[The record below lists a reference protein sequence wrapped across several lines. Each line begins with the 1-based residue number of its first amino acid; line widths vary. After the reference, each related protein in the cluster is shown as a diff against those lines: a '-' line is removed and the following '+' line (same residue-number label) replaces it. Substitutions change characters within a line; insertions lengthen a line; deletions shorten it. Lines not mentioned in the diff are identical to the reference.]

1 MEKDV
6 PIIVYYG
13 ENEYELNKSIKK
25 LSEVTGYSL
34 KEINDSIDFQDLI
47 NILNTPALFE
57 GNLIYKITNDT
68 ILNDDKNLEMLR
80 EYINNPSPFS
90 RGLIVLKKIDFRK
103 KTSKFFKE
111 NNLLVEFPVRKGAGL
126 RKWIKEYIWNHGYN
140 VSDDAV
146 AYLLEVVGENQNM
159 LENELN
165 KIFIYEPEH
174 KNIGIK
180 DLDIL
185 ITNNVQ
191 SNIFYL
197 LDNMFSDHGKML
209 KALEN
214 LFKLKEPEI
223 KIVFMII
230 RELRIIL
237 RTKWFLKEKYNEGK
251 IASTLDIPFYF
262 IENKIKISRK
272 LSFEDIFKYLKLF
285 YEVEEKIKSGNGDG
299 KMLLRGTLLSIK

>member
-1 MEKDV
+1 MVKDL
-6 PIIVYYG
+6 PIVVYYG
-13 ENEYELNKSIKK
+13 ENDYELNKSIIN
-25 LSEVTGYSL
+25 LSKETGYSL
-34 KEINDSIDFQDLI
+34 KEVNDGIDFLDLI

-57 GNLIYKITNDT
+57 GNLIYKITNEA
-68 ILNDDKNLEMLR
+68 ILNDDTNLDAIKD
-80 EYINNPSPFS
+80 YIKNPSPFS
-90 RGLIVLKKIDFRK
+90 KGLIIAKKIDFRK

-111 NNLLVEFPVRKGAGL
+111 NNLLVEFPLRKGISL
-126 RKWIKEYIWNHGYN
+126 RKWIKEHFWNHGYN
-140 VSDDAV
+140 ISDEGV

-159 LENELN
+159 LENELS
-165 KIFIYEPEH
+165 KFFIYEPDH
-174 KNIGIK
+174 KNISIK

-191 SNIFYL
+191 SNIFNL
-197 LDNMFSDHGKML
+197 LDNMFIDHGKML

-237 RTKWFLKEKYNEGK
+237 RTKWFLKEKYSEEK
-251 IASTLDIPFYF
+251 IASILAIPFF
-262 IENKIKISRK
+262 SVDKKVKISK
-272 LSFEDIFKYLKLF
+272 KMSFEEIFKYLKLF

>member
-1 MEKDV
+1 MVKDL
-6 PIIVYYG
+6 PIVVYYG
-13 ENEYELNKSIKK
+13 ENDYELNKSIIN
-25 LSEVTGYSL
+25 LSKETGYSL
-34 KEINDSIDFQDLI
+34 KEVNDGIDFLDLI

-57 GNLIYKITNDT
+57 GNLIYKITNEA
-68 ILNDDKNLEMLR
+68 ILNDDTNLDAIKD
-80 EYINNPSPFS
+80 YIKNPSPFS
-90 RGLIVLKKIDFRK
+90 KGLIIAKKIDFRK

-111 NNLLVEFPVRKGAGL
+111 NNLLVEFPLRKGVSL
-126 RKWIKEYIWNHGYN
+126 RKWIKEHFWNHGYN
-140 VSDDAV
+140 ISDEGV

-159 LENELN
+159 LENELS
-165 KIFIYEPEH
+165 KFFIYEPDH
-174 KNIGIK
+174 KNISIK

-191 SNIFYL
+191 SNIFNL
-197 LDNMFSDHGKML
+197 LDNMFIDHGKML

-237 RTKWFLKEKYNEGK
+237 RTKWFLKEKYSEEK
-251 IASTLDIPFYF
+251 IASILAIPFF
-262 IENKIKISRK
+262 SVDKKVKVSK
-272 LSFEDIFKYLKLF
+272 KMSFEEIFKYLKLF

-299 KMLLRGTLLSIK
+299 KMLLRGTLLSLK

>member
-1 MEKDV
+1 MVKDL
-6 PIIVYYG
+6 PIVVYYG
-13 ENEYELNKSIKK
+13 ENDYELNKSIIN
-25 LSEVTGYSL
+25 LSKETGYSL
-34 KEINDSIDFQDLI
+34 KEVNDGIDFLDLI

-57 GNLIYKITNDT
+57 GNLIYKITNEA
-68 ILNDDKNLEMLR
+68 ILNDDTNLDAIKD
-80 EYINNPSPFS
+80 YIKNPSPFS
-90 RGLIVLKKIDFRK
+90 KGLIIAKKIDFRK

-111 NNLLVEFPVRKGAGL
+111 NNLLVEFPLRKGVSL
-126 RKWIKEYIWNHGYN
+126 RKWIKEHFWNHGYN
-140 VSDDAV
+140 ISDEGV

-159 LENELN
+159 LENELS
-165 KIFIYEPEH
+165 KFFIYEPDH
-174 KNIGIK
+174 KNISIK

-191 SNIFYL
+191 SNIFNL
-197 LDNMFSDHGKML
+197 LDNMFIDHGKML

-237 RTKWFLKEKYNEGK
+237 RTKWFLKEKYSEEK
-251 IASTLDIPFYF
+251 IASILAIPFF
-262 IENKIKISRK
+262 SVDKKVKVSK
-272 LSFEDIFKYLKLF
+272 KMSFEEIFKYLKLF

>member
-6 PIIVYYG
+6 PILVYYG

-25 LSEVTGYSL
+25 LSEETGYSL
-34 KEINDSIDFQDLI
+34 KEINDGIDFQDLI
-47 NILNTPALFE
+47 DILNTPALFE
-57 GNLIYKITNDT
+57 GNLIYKITNEA
-68 ILNDDKNLEMLR
+68 ILNDDKNLEILKD
-80 EYINNPSPFS
+80 YIKNPSPFS
-90 RGLIVLKKIDFRK
+90 KGLIIVKKIDLRK
-103 KTSKFFKE
+103 KTSKFLKE
-111 NNLLVEFPVRKGAGL
+111 NNLLVEFPLRKGASL
-126 RKWIKEYIWNHGYN
+126 RKWIKENFWNHGYN

-146 AYLLEVVGENQNM
+146 AYLLEVVGENQIM
-159 LENELN
+159 IENELN
-165 KIFIYEPEH
+165 KIFIYEPDH

-191 SNIFYL
+191 SNIFNM
-197 LDNMFSDHGKML
+197 LDSMFSDHGKML

-237 RTKWFLKEKYNEGK
+237 RTKWFLREKYSEAK
-251 IASTLDIPFYF
+251 IASALDIPFYF
-262 IENKIKISRK
+262 VEKKVELSKRM
-272 LSFEDIFKYLKLF
+272 SFEEIFKNLKLF

-299 KMLLRGTLLSIK
+299 KMLLRGTLLSMK

>member
-1 MEKDV
+1 MVKDV
-6 PIIVYYG
+6 PILVYYG

-25 LSEVTGYSL
+25 LSEETGYSL
-34 KEINDSIDFQDLI
+34 KKINDGIDFQDLI
-47 NILNTPALFE
+47 DILNTPALFE
-57 GNLIYKITNDT
+57 GNLIYKITNEV
-68 ILNDDKNLEMLR
+68 ILNDDKNLEILKD
-80 EYINNPSPFS
+80 YIKNPSPFS
-90 RGLIVLKKIDFRK
+90 KGLIIVKKIDLRK
-103 KTSKFFKE
+103 KTSKFLKE
-111 NNLLVEFPVRKGAGL
+111 NNLLVEFPLRKGASL
-126 RKWIKEYIWNHGYN
+126 RKWIKENFWNHGYN

-146 AYLLEVVGENQNM
+146 AYLLEVVGENQIM
-159 LENELN
+159 IENELE
-165 KIFIYEPEH
+165 KFFIYEPDH

-191 SNIFYL
+191 SNIFNL
-197 LDNMFSDHGKML
+197 LDSMFSDHGKML

-214 LFKLKEPEI
+214 LFKLKEPDI

-237 RTKWFLKEKYNEGK
+237 RTKWFLREKYSEAK

-262 IENKIKISRK
+262 VEKKVELSKRM
-272 LSFEDIFKYLKLF
+272 SFEEIFKNLKLF

-299 KMLLRGTLLSIK
+299 KMLLRGTLLSMK

>member
-6 PIIVYYG
+6 PILVYYG

-25 LSEVTGYSL
+25 LSEETGYSL
-34 KEINDSIDFQDLI
+34 KEINDGIDFQDLI
-47 NILNTPALFE
+47 DILNTPALFE
-57 GNLIYKITNDT
+57 GNLIYKITNEA
-68 ILNDDKNLEMLR
+68 ILNDDKNLELLKD
-80 EYINNPSPFS
+80 YIKNPSPFS
-90 RGLIVLKKIDFRK
+90 KGLIIVKKIDLRK
-103 KTSKFFKE
+103 KTSKFLKE
-111 NNLLVEFPVRKGAGL
+111 NNLLVEFPLRKGASL
-126 RKWIKEYIWNHGYN
+126 RKWIKENFWNHGYN

-146 AYLLEVVGENQNM
+146 AYLLEVVGENQIM
-159 LENELN
+159 IENELN
-165 KIFIYEPEH
+165 KFFIYEPDH

-191 SNIFYL
+191 SNIFNL
-197 LDNMFSDHGKML
+197 LDSMFSDHGKML

-214 LFKLKEPEI
+214 LFKLKEPDI

-237 RTKWFLKEKYNEGK
+237 RTKWFLRENYSEAK

-262 IENKIKISRK
+262 VEKKVELSKRM
-272 LSFEDIFKYLKLF
+272 SFEEIFKNLKLF

-299 KMLLRGTLLSIK
+299 KMLLRGTLLSMK

>member
-1 MEKDV
+1 MVKDL
-6 PIIVYYG
+6 PIVVYYG
-13 ENEYELNKSIKK
+13 ENDYELNKSIIN
-25 LSEVTGYSL
+25 LSKETGYSL
-34 KEINDSIDFQDLI
+34 KEVNDGIDFLDLI

-57 GNLIYKITNDT
+57 GNLIYKITNEA
-68 ILNDDKNLEMLR
+68 ILNDDTNLDAIKD
-80 EYINNPSPFS
+80 YIKNPSPFS
-90 RGLIVLKKIDFRK
+90 KGLIIAKKIDFRK

-111 NNLLVEFPVRKGAGL
+111 NNLLVEFPLRKGVSL
-126 RKWIKEYIWNHGYN
+126 RKWIKEHFWNHGYN
-140 VSDDAV
+140 ISDEGV

-159 LENELN
+159 LENELS
-165 KIFIYEPEH
+165 KFFIYEPDH
-174 KNIGIK
+174 KNISIK

-191 SNIFYL
+191 SNIFNL
-197 LDNMFSDHGKML
+197 LDNMFIDHGKML

-237 RTKWFLKEKYNEGK
+237 RTKWFLKEKYSEEK
-251 IASTLDIPFYF
+251 IASILAIPFF
-262 IENKIKISRK
+262 SVDKKVKISK
-272 LSFEDIFKYLKLF
+272 KMSFEEIFKYLKLF